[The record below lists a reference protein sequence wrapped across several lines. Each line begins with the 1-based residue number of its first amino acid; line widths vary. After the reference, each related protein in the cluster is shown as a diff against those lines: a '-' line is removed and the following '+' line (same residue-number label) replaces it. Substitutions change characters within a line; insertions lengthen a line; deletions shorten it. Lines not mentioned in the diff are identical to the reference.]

1 MIPMGYTYFMFEELQ
16 KYTIGIVE
24 HSIPLTF
31 PMGFK
36 AIKRGAQML
45 DYIYSEE
52 EADYRESEY
61 TRERF
66 LTGKVSLK
74 EFDELKI
81 RFLTRMTSYI
91 IIVCTLDGIL
101 NRSYLHFAD
110 TLNQL
115 GYHMNQLPT
124 DNGKTLLNQRK
135 TEIENYRFYRHKV
148 FAHTA
153 FDSPRKDDSLSLQ
166 LSSLEYFSGNLSFIK
181 EDYLALGGGSVIVD
195 KEIEPPEL
203 SIVKGHEHLRV
214 HYSLWEHMFTDV
226 LMNIP
231 REELI
236 SKVGNPQ
243 SQIIDQA

>member
-16 KYTIGIVE
+16 KYNIGIVE
-24 HSIPLTF
+24 HGKPLTF
-31 PMGFK
+31 PRGFG
-36 AIKRGAQML
+36 AIQRGAQML
-45 DYIYSEE
+45 DYIYSDE
-52 EADYRESEY
+52 EADYRKSKF

-66 LTGKVSLK
+66 HAGKVSLR

-101 NRSYLHFAD
+101 KKSYLHFACI
-110 TLNQL
+110 LKHL
-115 GYHMNQLPT
+115 ECHMNQTPT
-124 DNGKTLLNQRK
+124 DNEKTLLNQRK
-135 TEIENYRFYRHKV
+135 TEIENYLFYRHKV
-148 FAHTA
+148 FAHTT
-153 FDSPRKDDSLSLQ
+153 FDSPRKNDSLSLQ
-166 LSSLEYFSGNLSFIK
+166 LSSLEYFSGTLFYMK
-181 EDYLALGGGSVIVD
+181 KDYLALGGGSIIVD
-195 KEIEPPEL
+195 KEINPPEL

-236 SKVGNPQ
+236 SKIGYHQ
-243 SQIIDQA
+243 